1 MDKTDT
7 SYNIEDDENDKNN
20 KITKKTEKKDIIKKI
35 KQYFAQH
42 IKMQKK
48 KKILVLG
55 GGGIKGIGHIGV
67 LSALEKLGILD
78 DIEIFAGT
86 SVGALV
92 IGMYIIGYSPNDLWR
107 LVNGIDLSKI
117 KSLEI
122 LEIINNYGIDTGK
135 NVVYIMKRLINSKG
149 YDPNISLMNLYN
161 ITKKKVLFTT
171 VCLNTQEVC
180 YLSHETHPNLPVWL
194 AIRMSISIPVYYT
207 PVFYEGKYYIDGGCI
222 NNYPIQLFDDRLD
235 EVIGANLADSK
246 KSEEK
251 IDNLEKYLY
260 LVLQCLMEGFN
271 FNILNNYKNYTINVE
286 MDSIISINYDIDK
299 ETKQKIYDA
308 GFNATMQFFKEK

>member
-1 MDKTDT
+1 MNKTNT
-7 SYNIEDDENDKNN
+7 SCNSEQCKNN
-20 KITKKTEKKDIIKKI
+20 ESNKKLKKKNILKKVKQEVIQQIEK
-35 KQYFAQH
+35 
-42 IKMQKK
+42 KK

-67 LSALEKLGILD
+67 LNALKELGYLN

-86 SVGALV
+86 SVGALI

-107 LVNGIDLSKI
+107 LINIIDLSRI

-122 LEIINNYGIDTGK
+122 FEIINTYGIDSGK
-135 NVVYIMKRLINSKG
+135 FIVLIMKKMINNKG
-149 YDPNISLMNLYN
+149 YDPNISLLNLYN
-161 ITKKKVLFTT
+161 ITKKKIIFTT

-180 YLSHETHPNLPVWL
+180 YLSHETHPNLPLWL

-235 EVIGANLADSK
+235 EVIGANLVESK
-246 KSEEK
+246 KNEES
-251 IDNLEKYLY
+251 IDNLEKYLF
-260 LVLQCLMEGFN
+260 LVFQCLMKGFT
-271 FNILNNYKNYTINVE
+271 FNILNNYKEYTINVG
-286 MDSIISINYDIDK
+286 MDSIIAINYDIDK

-308 GFNATMQFFKEK
+308 GFSATMKFFKEK